1 MSSITPVA
9 FLSGSA
15 GPMEMIVIFLL
26 ILVLFGPRRLPEI
39 AKMIGRAL
47 HELRRA
53 SEDFKD
59 QVMAIE
65 SDVVESVENAVK
77 SDLLEKRDECPE
89 YPADTVELD
98 DSSDLSVDADTTT
111 INVDDP
117 DSEMQ
122 GVLSDEVAEDP
133 TENESVQADS
143 DKSSKG
149 LAT

>member
-1 MSSITPVA
+1 MA

-39 AKMIGRAL
+39 AKMIGKTL

-65 SDVVESVENAVK
+65 TDVVEAVDPTKHPDFIEDNADDDFEDPAEVSESTDSYDW
-77 SDLLEKRDECPE
+77 SDQP
-89 YPADTVELD
+89 D
-98 DSSDLSVDADTTT
+98 DQDPY
-111 INVDDP
+111 VDDY
-117 DSEMQ
+117 DSEMHEE
-122 GVLSDEVAEDP
+122 SADEDYEDP
-133 TENESVQADS
+133 AVNALEQGAPD
-143 DKSSKG
+143 DKSNRDISS
-149 LAT
+149 